1 MTALLYL
8 KFLQFK
14 NGIKQLRYEKSKL
27 FFVIFIAVAAV
38 VSFIPA
44 FLGVNTPDSHASPLH
59 NSRATLLFIILVY
72 LLLYIFVA
80 QSWWAGTQKATLI
93 FRMSDVQFVFT
104 APLKPQSVL
113 MYGMLNKFQMIMLSS
128 IFIFFQYPNVRH
140 AGLSFGSFLL
150 CILIFLIATFAGS
163 CTGMLI
169 YAASYRNVRIKNFFK
184 TLLLAVMLLIIAII
198 LKAYAVTHDPM
209 EAVRIAFE
217 NPVIRFLPI
226 VGWALEIIKG
236 FIGEFG
242 TAAIVS
248 SLLLPGLIAATLKI
262 LYSIDINFYE
272 DAISAIG
279 KYEKTIENK
288 KNGKSTIDF
297 KKTSA
302 GKFGIGRGWGE
313 SAIMYRMLKSM
324 KREVSNLASMSTIAV
339 LISAGVAI
347 AVIKISGISGAG
359 GLGIGVIILLYV
371 SAIYSQY
378 SAFTDE
384 LKSDYFFTIPG
395 SNTKKLIFASLPIV
409 MKSSLEFLIAIAG
422 FAIAAGATV
431 GSAIGAFISLI
442 GFSFVLTGSQ
452 LICYRVLRTDSGVL
466 FSLFSLIMNVLLLL
480 PGIIIIA
487 VLYPVRKIP
496 YFEIFS
502 IEGVLIVFFTL
513 IVNMGLYFAC
523 LKPGENM
530 LRFGKDA

>member
-359 GLGIGVIILLYV
+359 GTWNRRNYTSVCFGYIFTIFRFYRRVEIRLFFHYTGQQYEETHFCKSADRDKIKLGIFDRNSGICDCRRRDSRFCNRRIYILDRIFICSDGQSVDLLQ
-371 SAIYSQY
+371 SAPHGFR
-378 SAFTDE
+378 SAVQ
-384 LKSDYFFTIPG
+384 PV
-395 SNTKKLIFASLPIV
+395 FAHNERPAS
-409 MKSSLEFLIAIAG
+409 
-422 FAIAAGATV
+422 AAGDYNYCR
-431 GSAIGAFISLI
+431 SL
-442 GFSFVLTGSQ
+442 SRAQDT
-452 LICYRVLRTDSGVL
+452 
-466 FSLFSLIMNVLLLL
+466 LL
-480 PGIIIIA
+480 
-487 VLYPVRKIP
+487 
-496 YFEIFS
+496 
-502 IEGVLIVFFTL
+502 
-513 IVNMGLYFAC
+513 
-523 LKPGENM
+523 
-530 LRFGKDA
+530 